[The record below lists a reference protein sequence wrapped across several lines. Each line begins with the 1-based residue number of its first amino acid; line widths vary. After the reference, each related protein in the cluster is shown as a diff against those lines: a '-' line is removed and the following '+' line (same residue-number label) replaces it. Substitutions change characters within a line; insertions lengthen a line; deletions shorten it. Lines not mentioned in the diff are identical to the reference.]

1 MRAKRADERSLYIK
15 CPELQIKGCATAD
28 FSGIIM
34 STRTFYHE
42 RMTFEEERDY
52 NNAKFDAIKAKN
64 SIQKLKP
71 ELREQLLKEL
81 VGAEAYA
88 SVWQVLIRMGMLK
101 ESK

>member
-1 MRAKRADERSLYIK
+1 M
-15 CPELQIKGCATAD
+15 
-28 FSGIIM
+28 
-34 STRTFYHE
+34 
-42 RMTFEEERDY
+42 MTFEEERDY

-71 ELREQLLKEL
+71 ELRKQLLKEL

>member
-1 MRAKRADERSLYIK
+1 M
-15 CPELQIKGCATAD
+15 
-28 FSGIIM
+28 
-34 STRTFYHE
+34 
-42 RMTFEEERDY
+42 MTFEEGRDY

>member
-1 MRAKRADERSLYIK
+1 M
-15 CPELQIKGCATAD
+15 
-28 FSGIIM
+28 
-34 STRTFYHE
+34 
-42 RMTFEEERDY
+42 MTFEEERDY

-88 SVWQVLIRMGMLK
+88 SVWEIFQQMSNGQR
-101 ESK
+101 

>member
-1 MRAKRADERSLYIK
+1 
-15 CPELQIKGCATAD
+15 
-28 FSGIIM
+28 
-34 STRTFYHE
+34 
-42 RMTFEEERDY
+42 MTFEEEKDY
-52 NNAKFDAIKAKN
+52 NNAKLDVIKAMN

-101 ESK
+101 ESKLKILVMRMEEREIFILEYA

>member
-1 MRAKRADERSLYIK
+1 M
-15 CPELQIKGCATAD
+15 
-28 FSGIIM
+28 
-34 STRTFYHE
+34 
-42 RMTFEEERDY
+42 MTFEEEREY

-88 SVWQVLIRMGMLK
+88 AVWTIFNRAGQMENR
-101 ESK
+101 

>member
-1 MRAKRADERSLYIK
+1 M
-15 CPELQIKGCATAD
+15 
-28 FSGIIM
+28 M
-34 STRTFYHE
+34 S
-42 RMTFEEERDY
+42 FEEEREY

-88 SVWQVLIRMGMLK
+88 AVWTIFNKAGQMENR
-101 ESK
+101 

>member
-1 MRAKRADERSLYIK
+1 M
-15 CPELQIKGCATAD
+15 
-28 FSGIIM
+28 
-34 STRTFYHE
+34 
-42 RMTFEEERDY
+42 MTFEEEREY

-88 SVWQVLIRMGMLK
+88 AVWTIFNRVGQMENR
-101 ESK
+101 

>member
-1 MRAKRADERSLYIK
+1 
-15 CPELQIKGCATAD
+15 
-28 FSGIIM
+28 
-34 STRTFYHE
+34 
-42 RMTFEEERDY
+42 MTFEEERDY

-88 SVWQVLIRMGMLK
+88 AVWKVLDKAGQQ
-101 ESK
+101 